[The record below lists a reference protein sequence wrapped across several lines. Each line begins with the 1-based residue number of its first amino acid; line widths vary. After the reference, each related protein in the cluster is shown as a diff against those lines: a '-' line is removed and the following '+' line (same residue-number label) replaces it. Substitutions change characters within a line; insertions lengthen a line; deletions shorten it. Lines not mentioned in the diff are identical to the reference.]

1 MSFLRL
7 LARNRLALGGLIVMA
22 LVVALALITP
32 LLPLKPPNITNT
44 AIRFQPPF
52 SDGALLGTDHLGRD
66 LLSRLLWGTRLSLA
80 VGFAAAIVAAT
91 IGAAIGITAGFYGGR
106 TDNLIMRGVDMLM
119 AFPYILLALAIVAA
133 LGPGL
138 MNALIAVAAVNI
150 PFFARNIRGITV
162 GIAHKEFV
170 DAARLAGLSNT
181 RIILTEILPNVIP
194 VIVIAMSTTIGWMIL
209 ETAGLSFLGLG
220 SQPPVADLGSMLGE
234 ARSALITNPHTS
246 IVPGVM
252 ILVIVMA
259 INLLGD
265 GVRDALDPR
274 LRSGALSRP
283 MAATRV
289 DRAAPPVARD
299 TDAILDVQNL
309 HTQFHIGPRNYRA
322 VGGVDL
328 MVKPGE
334 CLGIIGE
341 SGSGKSVTALSI
353 MGLVA
358 SPPGVI
364 TDGAAHFQGEDLIGM
379 PYRELRKSRGSR
391 VAYIFQDPLATLHP
405 LYKVGDQLIEAIRC
419 HRPISARDGRD
430 KAIDLLRSVRIPN
443 PEDRINN
450 YPHEMSGGM
459 RQRVGIAMALA
470 NDPEVIIADEP
481 TTALDVTVQ
490 AQILSLLD
498 DLRRSR
504 GLAIIFITHDFG
516 VVGQL
521 CDRVAVMYAGRIVE
535 EGTTSDI
542 LTAPRH
548 PYTARLIDCVPEL
561 GGGKRR
567 LEAIPGLPPVVD
579 RLPAGCAFA
588 DRCDRVSDACRIG
601 NIDLTVEHVG
611 DQSSDKAGASKTGA
625 LMGGHAPLRAVRCIT
640 PVAPPTPETST

>member
-1 MSFLRL
+1 MSAFFKL
-7 LARNRLALGGLIVMA
+7 LARNRLALGGLIVMG
-22 LVVALALITP
+22 LVVLMALITP
-32 LLPLKPPNITNT
+32 LLPLTDPDATNT
-44 AIRFQPPF
+44 ANRFLPPF
-52 SDGALLGTDHLGRD
+52 SEGAFLGTDALGRD

-80 VGFAAAIVAAT
+80 VGFAAALFAAVA
-91 IGAAIGITAGFYGGR
+91 GAAVGIIAGFYGGR
-106 TDNLIMRGVDMLM
+106 TDNIIMRAVDMLM

-138 MNALIAVAAVNI
+138 VNALIAVAVVNI

-162 GIAHKEFV
+162 GLAHKEFV
-170 DAARLAGLSNT
+170 DAAKLAGMSNA
-181 RIILTEILPNVIP
+181 RIITSEILPNVVP

-220 SQPPVADLGSMLGE
+220 SQPPQADLGSMLGE

-246 IVPGVM
+246 VIPGLM
-252 ILVIVMA
+252 ILIIVMS

-274 LRSGALSRP
+274 LKSGALSRP

-289 DRAAPPVARD
+289 ERKDRPAPEQP
-299 TDAILDVQNL
+299 TDGVLSLEDL
-309 HTQFHIGPRNYRA
+309 HTQFQVKDRIYKA
-322 VGGVDL
+322 VSGVSL
-328 MVKPGE
+328 SVKPGE
-334 CLGIIGE
+334 CLGVIGE

-364 TDGAAHFQGEDLIGM
+364 TGGAARLEGRDMIGARYGDL
-379 PYRELRKSRGSR
+379 RSLRGRR

-405 LYKVGDQLIEAIRC
+405 LYKVGDQLVEAISC
-419 HRPISARDGRD
+419 HHPISKSEGRE
-430 KAIDLLRSVRIPN
+430 KAIDLLKSVRIPN
-443 PEDRINN
+443 AESRVDS

-470 NDPEVIIADEP
+470 NDPDVIIADEP

-498 DLRRSR
+498 DLRRER

-516 VVGQL
+516 VVAQL

-535 EGTTSDI
+535 EGPTMEI
-542 LTAPRH
+542 LRAPAH
-548 PYTARLIDCVPEL
+548 PYTSRLIACVPEL
-561 GGGKRR
+561 GEGKRK
-567 LEAIPGLPPVVD
+567 LEAIPGLPPSVD
-579 RLPAGCAFA
+579 NLPAGCAFA
-588 DRCDRVSDACRIG
+588 DRCLKAQPACKEGEILLEG
-601 NIDLTVEHVG
+601 
-611 DQSSDKAGASKTGA
+611 TGS
-625 LMGGHAPLRAVRCIT
+625 RTVRCLY
-640 PVAPPTPETST
+640 PEPRFAEETA

>member
-1 MSFLRL
+1 MAFLKL
-7 LARNRLALGGLIVMA
+7 LARNRLALAGGIV
-22 LVVALALITP
+22 LSFVVLLALITP
-32 LLPLKPPNITNT
+32 LLPLAEPNVTNT
-44 AIRFQPPF
+44 AARFQKPF
-52 SDGALLGTDHLGRD
+52 TEGALLGTDHLGRD
-66 LLSRLLWGTRLSLA
+66 LLSRLMWGTRLSLA
-80 VGFAAAIVAAT
+80 VGFAAAVVAAT
-91 IGAAIGITAGFYGGR
+91 LGAAIGIVAGFYGGR

-138 MNALIAVAAVNI
+138 FNALIAVAAVNV

-170 DAARLAGLSNT
+170 DAARLAGLSNS

-220 SQPPVADLGSMLGE
+220 SQPPQADLGSMLGE

-246 IVPGVM
+246 VVPGIM
-252 ILVIVMA
+252 ILIIVMS

-274 LRSGALSRP
+274 LKSGALSRP
-283 MAATRV
+283 MASTMVRRK
-289 DRAAPPVARD
+289 DPVPQAEGKG
-299 TDAILDVQNL
+299 LLEVQEL
-309 HTQFHIGPRNYRA
+309 QTQFHVKDRVYRA
-322 VGGVDL
+322 VGGVSL
-328 MVKPGE
+328 HVKPGE
-334 CLGIIGE
+334 CLGVIGE
-341 SGSGKSVTALSI
+341 SGSGKSVTALSV

-364 TDGAAHFQGEDLIGM
+364 TGGAVRYDGEDLICA
-379 PYRELRKSRGSR
+379 PYRKLREMRGR
-391 VAYIFQDPLATLHP
+391 NVAYIFQDPLATLHP
-405 LYKVGDQLIEAIRC
+405 LYKVGDQLIEAIRA
-419 HRPISARDGRD
+419 HRLISKSEGQARAIELL
-430 KAIDLLRSVRIPN
+430 KAVRIPN
-443 PEDRINN
+443 AEKRITD

-470 NDPEVIIADEP
+470 NDPDIIIADEP

-504 GLAIIFITHDFG
+504 GLAIVFITHDFG

-535 EGTTSDI
+535 EGPTQSVLETP
-542 LTAPRH
+542 TH
-548 PYTARLIDCVPEL
+548 PYTARLMACVPEL
-561 GGGKRR
+561 GEGKRR

-579 RLPAGCAFA
+579 KLPEGCAFA
-588 DRCDRVSDACRIG
+588 DRCDRVQPDCRKGEIAL
-601 NIDLTVEHVG
+601 DRE
-611 DQSSDKAGASKTGA
+611 GA
-625 LMGGHAPLRAVRCIT
+625 RAVRCIHPVT
-640 PVAPPTPETST
+640 PLKEAAE

>member
-1 MSFLRL
+1 MMAFLRL
-7 LARNRLALGGLIVMA
+7 LARNRLALGGGVVMGA
-22 LVVALALITP
+22 VVVLALITP
-32 LLPLKPPNITNT
+32 LLPLADPDVTNT
-44 AIRFQPPF
+44 ANRFKPPF

-66 LLSRLLWGTRLSLA
+66 LLSRLLWGTRLSLL

-91 IGAAIGITAGFYGGR
+91 IGASIGIVAGFYGGR

-138 MNALIAVAAVNI
+138 FNALFAVVAVNV
-150 PFFARNIRGITV
+150 PFFARNIRGVTV

-170 DAARLAGLSNT
+170 DAARLAGLSNA
-181 RIILTEILPNVIP
+181 RIIWSEILPNVIP

-220 SQPPVADLGSMLGE
+220 SQPPQADLGSMLGE
-234 ARSALITNPHTS
+234 ARSALIANPHTS
-246 IVPGVM
+246 VVPGVM
-252 ILVIVMA
+252 ILIIVMA

-274 LRSGALSRP
+274 LKSGALSRP

-289 DRAAPPVARD
+289 DRAAPPPAA
-299 TDAILDVQNL
+299 TGEALLHVQDL
-309 HTQFHIGPRNYRA
+309 QTQFHVKDRIYKA
-322 VGGVDL
+322 VGGVSL
-328 MVKPGE
+328 QVAPGE
-334 CLGIIGE
+334 CLGVVGE
-341 SGSGKSVTALSI
+341 SGSGKSVTALSV

-364 TDGAAHFQGEDLIGM
+364 TGGAVRYAGADLIGA
-379 PYRELRKSRGSR
+379 PYRQLRQMRGNN

-405 LYKVGDQLIEAIRC
+405 LYKVGDQLIEAIRSY
-419 HRPISARDGRD
+419 RPISRAEGRARS
-430 KAIDLLRSVRIPN
+430 IELLKTVRIPN
-443 PEDRINN
+443 PEQRIADF
-450 YPHEMSGGM
+450 PHQMSGGM

-470 NDPEVIIADEP
+470 NDPDIIIADEP

-498 DLRRSR
+498 ELRRTR
-504 GLAIIFITHDFG
+504 GLAIVFITHDFG
-516 VVGQL
+516 VVAQL

-535 EGTTSDI
+535 EGPTQAI

-548 PYTARLIDCVPEL
+548 PYTARLMACVPEL
-561 GGGKRR
+561 GAGKRR
-567 LEAIPGLPPVVD
+567 LAAIPGLPPVVD
-579 RLPAGCAFA
+579 ALPEGCAFA
-588 DRCDRVSDACRIG
+588 DRCDKVQDRCR
-601 NIDLTVEHVG
+601 VG
-611 DQSSDKAGASKTGA
+611 DITLSTNGGRALRCLFPEPDPAG
-625 LMGGHAPLRAVRCIT
+625 T
-640 PVAPPTPETST
+640 PREAAT